1 MSSVYAKNLITP
13 EEVKSQLKQHLL
25 IKLEDRHSEFYVKTT
40 HKNELF
46 QGDIFRVRKST
57 KRKLKTDLVLLV
69 SNTCDMQPDREKN
82 ILVIPLK
89 QLPDPSQVHPS
100 QKSKMSSLFDNV
112 TKYENT
118 IYFFLPPVPE
128 TESTMGL
135 PPLFG
140 EFGDI
145 TPVSSNELN
154 QILQVKP
161 EDRILSLKESG
172 FYILLIKLSVFFLR
186 PDDRFSG
193 IS

>member
-13 EEVKSQLKQHLL
+13 EEVKGQLKQHLQV
-25 IKLEDRHSEFYVKTT
+25 KLEDRHTQFYVKTT
-40 HKNELF
+40 VKSELF
-46 QGDIFRVRKST
+46 QGDIFRVRKNI
-57 KRKLKTDLVLLV
+57 KRKLKTDLVLLI

-100 QKSKMSSLFDNV
+100 QRAKMSSLFDNV

-118 IYFFLPPVPE
+118 TYFFLPPVPE
-128 TESTMGL
+128 TEHTMGL
-135 PPLFG
+135 PSLFC
-140 EFGDI
+140 EFGDM
-145 TPVSSNELN
+145 THVSSQDLN
-154 QILQVKP
+154 QIMKVRP

-186 PDDRFSG
+186 PDDRFST